1 MAIKMVKRPAEFM
14 VNVSLSANNDLQGLL
29 EFVPGGETAEF
40 SSLMDMMTL
49 MQAKI
54 TQYGFPQ
61 STTTMRTWNE
71 KTKQGNEDVKYA
83 DGRKSRKQTK

>member
-14 VNVSLSANNDLQGLL
+14 VNVLLSGNNDLQGFL
-29 EFVPGGETAEF
+29 EFVPSGETAEF
-40 SSLMDMMTL
+40 SSLMELMTL

-61 STTTMRTWNE
+61 STTTIRTWDE
-71 KTKQGNEDVKYA
+71 KTDQGK
-83 DGRKSRKQTK
+83 